1 MATDCFTYKEEVMNE
16 EFRLF
21 TSFESA
27 YKRLEEIKDYRR
39 FLIEQISIY
48 GENVTAK
55 EMLKNLTKEEVDS
68 RNNMLEYFK
77 EHN

>member
-1 MATDCFTYKEEVMNE
+1 MNE

-55 EMLKNLTKEEVDS
+55 EMLKKLTQEEVDS

-77 EHN
+77 EHSVAV

>member
-1 MATDCFTYKEEVMNE
+1 MNE

-55 EMLKNLTKEEVDS
+55 EMLKQLTKEEVDS

-77 EHN
+77 KHSVAV

>member
-1 MATDCFTYKEEVMNE
+1 MNE

-55 EMLKNLTKEEVDS
+55 EMLKKLTKEEVDS

-77 EHN
+77 EHSVAV

>member
-1 MATDCFTYKEEVMNE
+1 MNE

-48 GENVTAK
+48 GEDVTAK
-55 EMLKNLTKEEVDS
+55 EMLKQLTKEEVDS

-77 EHN
+77 KHSVAV

>member
-1 MATDCFTYKEEVMNE
+1 MNE

-27 YKRLEEIKDYRR
+27 YKRLEEIKNYRT
-39 FLIEQISIY
+39 FLIGQISIY

-55 EMLKNLTKEEVDS
+55 EMLKQLTNEEVDS

-77 EHN
+77 EHNL

>member
-1 MATDCFTYKEEVMNE
+1 MNE

-48 GENVTAK
+48 GEDVTAK
-55 EMLKNLTKEEVDS
+55 EMLKKLTQEEVDS

-77 EHN
+77 EHSVVV

>member
-1 MATDCFTYKEEVMNE
+1 MNE

-27 YKRLEEIKDYRR
+27 YKRLEKIKDYRR

-48 GENVTAK
+48 GENVPAK
-55 EMLKNLTKEEVDS
+55 EMLKQLTKEEVDS

-77 EHN
+77 GRNL

>member
-1 MATDCFTYKEEVMNE
+1 MNE

-77 EHN
+77 KHSYMKNHNIEIEL

>member
-1 MATDCFTYKEEVMNE
+1 MNE

-55 EMLKNLTKEEVDS
+55 EMLKKLTQEEVDS
-68 RNNMLEYFK
+68 RNNILEYFK
-77 EHN
+77 EHSVVV

>member
-1 MATDCFTYKEEVMNE
+1 MNE

-27 YKRLEEIKDYRR
+27 YKRLEEIKCYRS

-48 GENVTAK
+48 GEDITLK
-55 EMLKNLTKEEVDS
+55 EVLRKLTKEEVES

-77 EHN
+77 EHR

>member
-1 MATDCFTYKEEVMNE
+1 MNE

-27 YKRLEEIKDYRR
+27 YKRLEEIKNYRT
-39 FLIEQISIY
+39 FLIGQISIY

-55 EMLKNLTKEEVDS
+55 EMLKKLTQEEVDS

-77 EHN
+77 EHSVVV

>member
-1 MATDCFTYKEEVMNE
+1 MNE

-55 EMLKNLTKEEVDS
+55 EMLKKLTQEEVDS

-77 EHN
+77 EHSVVV

>member
-1 MATDCFTYKEEVMNE
+1 MNE

-55 EMLKNLTKEEVDS
+55 EILKQLTKEEVDS

-77 EHN
+77 KHSVAV

>member
-1 MATDCFTYKEEVMNE
+1 MNE

-55 EMLKNLTKEEVDS
+55 EMLKKLTKEEVDS

-77 EHN
+77 EHSDNKKLST